1 MNSSPSRSRRRPL
14 RARRLLLPCTALAV
28 LGAGALA
35 AAPAPLPAPDKGLNI
50 LLVGV
55 DSRKNVTPAERI
67 TYKIGNKDCDCTD
80 VMMLV
85 HVSAGNDRVS
95 VVSLPRDS
103 LTEFPEHVDRR
114 TGETHAPHQAKLN
127 NAYREG
133 GPLFAIEM
141 VEAMTELP
149 VHRYLEVDFR
159 RFMDTVDVVD
169 GVPVCTSAH
178 LKDPVTG
185 LDLTPGTRRVLGG
198 EALQYVRS
206 RKADGQADF
215 GRIKKQQLFVVNT
228 LREVRTRLFHDADW
242 LRWFAETLR
251 GQERTERGI
260 SAPDLLALASRL
272 RGLTP
277 EHTEFATVPIKTVN
291 PLIPGVGATVSWDV
305 PYADEVFARLRAD
318 RKLPE
323 PKPTP
328 QSETPLGEYRR
339 TGGETLLCA

>member
-1 MNSSPSRSRRRPL
+1 M
-14 RARRLLLPCTALAV
+14 LLVSGTLAA

-35 AAPAPLPAPDKGLNI
+35 AAPAPLPSPDKGLNI
-50 LLVGV
+50 LVVGI
-55 DSRKNVTPAERI
+55 DTRAGVTAAER
-67 TYKIGNKDCDCTD
+67 TKYRLGNKDCGCTD

-95 VVSLPRDS
+95 VVSLPRDT

-114 TGETHAPHQAKLN
+114 TGKTHAPHQAKLN
-127 NAYREG
+127 NAWKEG
-133 GPLFAIEM
+133 GPSFAIEM
-141 VEAMTELP
+141 VESMTELP
-149 VHRYLEVDFR
+149 VHRYLEIDFR

-169 GVPVCTSAH
+169 GVPICTEKH

-185 LDLTPGTRRVLGG
+185 LDLAPGTRRVLGG

-228 LREVRTRLFHDADW
+228 LREVRTLLLDDADW

-251 GQERTERGI
+251 GSGKTERGI
-260 SAPDLLALASRL
+260 SAPELLTLAGRL

-277 EHTEFATVPIKTVN
+277 EDTEFATVPIKTIN
-291 PLIPGVGATVSWDV
+291 PLIPNVGATVSWDV
-305 PYADEVFARLRAD
+305 PYAAEVFAELRAD
-318 RKLPE
+318 RRLPD
-323 PKPTP
+323 PDPTP
-328 QSETPLGEYRR
+328 QSETPLGEYTPR
-339 TGGETLLCA
+339 GGPSFLCA